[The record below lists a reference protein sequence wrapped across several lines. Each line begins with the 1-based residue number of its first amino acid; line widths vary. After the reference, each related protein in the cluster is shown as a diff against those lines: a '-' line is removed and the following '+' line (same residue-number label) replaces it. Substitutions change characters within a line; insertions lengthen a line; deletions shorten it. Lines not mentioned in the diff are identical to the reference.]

1 MPLWLYNRAHLIEK
15 MRSWQHVVI
24 YRRARDTYLKSLIKE
39 DNSVAVFKSSIVLR
53 IAQLGVLTASVA
65 FMGASAAQSRDEQIA
80 ERLKPVGEVCLAGQ
94 SCARGGAAPV
104 AAASAV
110 PAAASGEFDVEQV
123 YQQSC
128 NVCHASG
135 MAGAPKFD
143 DSAEWTKRLEDKGLE
158 MLVANA
164 INGINAMPPRGMC
177 MTCSDENIAA
187 LVEYISGHGQ

>member
-1 MPLWLYNRAHLIEK
+1 M
-15 MRSWQHVVI
+15 
-24 YRRARDTYLKSLIKE
+24 
-39 DNSVAVFKSSIVLR
+39 AVFNSSIVLR
-53 IAQLGVLTASVA
+53 IAQVGALAASVV
-65 FMGASAAQSRDEQIA
+65 FMGASVAQTRDEQIA

-104 AAASAV
+104 AAASAA
-110 PAAASGEFDVEQV
+110 PAAGGEFNVEQT

-143 DSAEWTKRLEDKGLE
+143 DTAEWAARLEAKGLDT
-158 MLVANA
+158 LVANA
-164 INGINAMPPRGMC
+164 INGVNAMPPRGMC

-187 LVEYISGHGQ
+187 LVEYIAGHGQ